1 MDPSVAIKILVLLLL
16 IMFSAFFSSAETAL
30 TTVNKIRLKTLSD
43 EGSKQAKRVLQVT
56 EDSGKMLSAILI
68 GNNLVNISASAIA
81 TVLATDLWGSV
92 GVGFATGII
101 TIVVLIFGEISPK
114 TLATLHAEP
123 LALAYSG
130 VISVLMKLLTPVIFV
145 INKLALSFLTLFH
158 INSSSTSD
166 ALTEN
171 EIRTIVNVSHENGEI
186 QTDAHNLINNMFDF
200 RESLAKEIMVPRI
213 DMTFVNINVTYHEL
227 LDIFQEDKFT
237 RMPVY
242 EETTD
247 NVVGIL
253 NMKDLLLIQDY
264 EHFNLR
270 DLMREPFFTYEYKNT
285 AELFIKMR
293 EESISMAIVLDEY
306 GDTAGLITLEDLIEE
321 IVGEIH
327 DEYDADEEEE
337 ITRLNDL
344 EYIILGSVDLD
355 DVNELVDVELTS
367 EDFDSIGGFVFGLID
382 HLPICSEEV
391 TTENGIYF
399 KVLSMDKNR
408 IEKLYMRIPEPLQS
422 PDEAEN

>member
-1 MDPSVAIKILVLLLL
+1 MDPSVAIQILVLLLL
-16 IMFSAFFSSAETAL
+16 IMLSAFFSSAETAL

-422 PDEAEN
+422 PDEAEH

>member
-1 MDPSVAIKILVLLLL
+1 MDPSVAIQILVLLLL
-16 IMFSAFFSSAETAL
+16 IMLSAFFSSAETAL

-337 ITRLNDL
+337 ITQLNDL

>member
-1 MDPSVAIKILVLLLL
+1 MDPSVAIQILVLLLL
-16 IMFSAFFSSAETAL
+16 IILSAFFSSAETAL

-337 ITRLNDL
+337 ITQLNDL

-408 IEKLYMRIPEPLQS
+408 IEKLYMRIPESLQS
-422 PDEAEN
+422 PDEVEN

>member
-1 MDPSVAIKILVLLLL
+1 MDPSVAIQILVLLLL
-16 IMFSAFFSSAETAL
+16 IMLSAFFSSAETAL

-213 DMTFVNINVTYHEL
+213 DMTFVNINVTYREL

-337 ITRLNDL
+337 ITQLNDL

-399 KVLSMDKNR
+399 
-408 IEKLYMRIPEPLQS
+408 
-422 PDEAEN
+422 

>member
-213 DMTFVNINVTYHEL
+213 DMTFVNINVTYREL

-391 TTENGIYF
+391 
-399 KVLSMDKNR
+399 
-408 IEKLYMRIPEPLQS
+408 
-422 PDEAEN
+422 

>member
-1 MDPSVAIKILVLLLL
+1 MDPSVAIQILVLLLL
-16 IMFSAFFSSAETAL
+16 IILSAFFSSAETAL

-43 EGSKQAKRVLQVT
+43 EGNKQAKRVLQVT

-391 TTENGIYF
+391 
-399 KVLSMDKNR
+399 
-408 IEKLYMRIPEPLQS
+408 
-422 PDEAEN
+422 